1 MLLFLQLAS
10 VSIEFW
16 ARAETWIQCY
26 HTWCGRRKATWVHPV
41 PTWRTLHKIQQG
53 FIPFGITH
61 PELQCLELGKL
72 VQFLILDFVGGVQV
86 FYDSSHSL
94 PRSSWVRFWLW
105 FFVKCPFFLSRRQNP
120 SKYTPH
126 TFLVRLIHNLHPL
139 VDPPIHTGSSLSC
152 PHDKY
157 HIPLP
162 QSWTWRGLQAS

>member
-1 MLLFLQLAS
+1 MGEGKQLGSILCQHGGHYIKSSKALSHSAS
-10 VSIEFW
+10 LIQSYNALNW
-16 ARAETWIQCY
+16 AN
-26 HTWCGRRKATWVHPV
+26 
-41 PTWRTLHKIQQG
+41 LSS
-53 FIPFGITH
+53 FSS
-61 PELQCLELGKL
+61 
-72 VQFLILDFVGGVQV
+72 LILCQV